1 MKIKFTFSSVAHL
14 QLQQMQKQ
22 VGKLLKDDSGL
33 KRARSASLAA
43 ATGPQRV
50 PLGPVK
56 VVTNA
61 TSTITTVKVELP
73 SSGPLRPQRPT
84 SLRQSETA
92 PELHKPTPVAVPEE
106 IDESED
112 ESMDIEQ
119 DDVVAKEVEA
129 MVDEHDELQDDEREA
144 DPIPVTR
151 IWPELSPEAA
161 ARYRNEIE
169 RIQATFND
177 EVDMFDTTMVS
188 EYAEEI
194 FEYMEK
200 LEVLGTLCYALSF

>member
-1 MKIKFTFSSVAHL
+1 MAHL
-14 QLQQMQKQ
+14 YYEQIQKP
-22 VGKLLKDDSGL
+22 VGKLLKDDTGL

-56 VVTNA
+56 GVANA
-61 TSTITTVKVELP
+61 TSISTTVKVELP

-84 SLRQSETA
+84 SLRPSETA
-92 PELHKPTPVAVPEE
+92 PELYKPTPVAVPEE

-129 MVDEHDELQDDEREA
+129 MVDELQDDEREA

-200 LEVLGTLCYALSF
+200 LEVFGILYYALSF